1 MLDCLALGVMAMETS
16 MKTVSLEEKESTRK
30 KAAIIQSAILRQLAA
45 TKQSIA
51 ADRIGVNESTIS
63 RQKEDL
69 ERFCLLLAAIGL
81 DVSPTDAVVVERTEI
96 AALEGLAFKYLKA
109 RVEGRRGE

>member
-1 MLDCLALGVMAMETS
+1 MT
-16 MKTVSLEEKESTRK
+16 TVSPDQVETTRK
-30 KAAIIQSAILRQLAA
+30 IGASIQGTILRRLAA
-45 TKQSIA
+45 VTQEHA
-51 ADRIGVNESTIS
+51 ADCMGVSSSTVS

-109 RVEGRRGE
+109 RVEGRREDDTS